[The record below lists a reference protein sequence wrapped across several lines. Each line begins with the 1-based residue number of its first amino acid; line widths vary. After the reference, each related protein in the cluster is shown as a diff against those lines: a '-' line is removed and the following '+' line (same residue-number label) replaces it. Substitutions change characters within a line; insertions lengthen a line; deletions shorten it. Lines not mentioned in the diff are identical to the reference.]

1 MSGKSQLGPQANKKG
16 MNAYEKLLVQNKQ
29 WATEMVKNNPDY
41 FHHLSGLQK
50 PDFLWIGCSDSRVP
64 ANEITGTEPG
74 EIFVHRNVANLVVN
88 TDLNLLSVLKY
99 AVEVL
104 KVKHIIVCGHYGCG
118 GINAAITNENFGL
131 LNTWLKNIKDVYRLH
146 KEELNAI
153 ENDEDRSDRLVEFNI
168 AEQIFN
174 LAKTSIIQKAWSQE
188 QRPILHGCVYGLKNG
203 ILKDIIKIDHNS
215 AMDTMYRFSFDT
227 DNLED

>member
-1 MSGKSQLGPQANKKG
+1 
-16 MNAYEKLLVQNKQ
+16 MNAYEKLLKQNKN
-29 WATEMVKNNPDY
+29 WAADMVQHNPDY
-41 FHHLSGLQK
+41 FKHLSGLQK

-88 TDLNLLSVLKY
+88 TDMNLLSVLKY

-118 GINAAITNENFGL
+118 GVSAAVTSDNYGL
-131 LNTWLKNIKDVYRLH
+131 LNTWLKNIKDVYRIH
-146 KEELNAI
+146 KSELNVI
-153 ENDEDRSDRLVEFNI
+153 SDLELRSDKLVEFNI
-168 AEQIFN
+168 VEQIFN
-174 LAKTSIIQKAWSQE
+174 LAKTSIVQKAWERE

-203 ILKDIIKIDHNS
+203 ILKDLIKIDHTT
-215 AMDTMYRFSFDT
+215 AMDDMYRFTFNTT
-227 DNLED
+227 DLED

>member
-1 MSGKSQLGPQANKKG
+1 
-16 MNAYEKLLVQNKQ
+16 MNAYEKLLEQNKK
-29 WATEMVKNNPDY
+29 WAVEMVKNNADY
-41 FHHLSGLQK
+41 FNHLATLQK

-118 GINAAITNENFGL
+118 GINAAITNQNYGL
-131 LNTWLKNIKDVYRLH
+131 LNTWLKNIKDVYRIY
-146 KEELNAI
+146 KAELNAV
-153 ENDEDRSDRLVEFNI
+153 ENTEERCDRLVEFNI
-168 AEQIFN
+168 VEQIFN
-174 LAKTSIIQKAWSQE
+174 LGKTSIIQKAWAEE
-188 QRPILHGCVYGLKNG
+188 QRPVLHGCVYGLKNG
-203 ILKDIIKIDHNS
+203 ILKDLIKIDHTS
-215 AMDTMYRFSFDT
+215 SMDEMYRFDFSR
-227 DNLED
+227 NKLED